1 MKHYTTKRTHPVFAT
16 RGITEGWLIVNPER
30 WDVRPNHRGGFVPV
44 TPPGY
49 RPVVTPD
56 GPVGHLW
63 PTREKAE
70 ECARALTQKYPGRS
84 YLLFQAV
91 AIVEPSAPPVTVTEL

>member
-1 MKHYTTKRTHPVFAT
+1 
-16 RGITEGWLIVNPER
+16 
-30 WDVRPNHRGGFVPV
+30 
-44 TPPGY
+44 
-49 RPVVTPD
+49 
-56 GPVGHLW
+56 LW